1 VRRERR
7 SGSERASGKS
17 NKRDE
22 GCADGCGDGWT
33 QSGHSSLGHERFTNV
48 AVVHDGYR
56 CSFAR
61 VSATI
66 APDDIVHTA
75 ADGERNSRVPLLVL
89 EPLGRFLDE
98 HDIGE
103 GEVEATPV
111 GDGHS
116 NVTYLLRRGDEEVVL
131 RRPPRPPLPPSAHDV
146 LREARLLRA
155 LADTPARV
163 PAVLAVCADEETIG
177 APFYVMDYIEGEVMV
192 STVPDVLD
200 TPAER
205 ARIAQEL
212 IDALVEI
219 HAVDWRAVGLEDFG
233 KPTGYLER
241 QVRRFLGLWEIN
253 KTREIDAVER
263 LGAWLSENMPESGE
277 ATIVHGDFR
286 LGNTIYA
293 PGPPAHLEAV
303 LDWEMATIGDPLA
316 DLGYL
321 CMMWTEA
328 GDPKGGMRE
337 ALGGITRREGFP
349 TREGLI
355 DAYEERTGRAMG
367 DLRWY
372 TTLALWKSIVF
383 MEGNYKRAKAG
394 ATDDPYL
401 KGFGEGVLELARQAE
416 EVAYG
421 A

>member
-1 VRRERR
+1 M
-7 SGSERASGKS
+7 
-17 NKRDE
+17 
-22 GCADGCGDGWT
+22 
-33 QSGHSSLGHERFTNV
+33 
-48 AVVHDGYR
+48 
-56 CSFAR
+56 
-61 VSATI
+61 SATI
-66 APDDIVHTA
+66 AADDIVPTA

-89 EPLGRFLDE
+89 EPLERFLDE
-98 HDIGE
+98 HGIGT
-103 GEVEATPV
+103 GEIEVAPV
-111 GDGHS
+111 GEGHS
-116 NVTYLLRRGDEEVVL
+116 NVTYLLRRGDAQVVL

-163 PAVLAVCADEETIG
+163 PNVLAVCADEATIG
-177 APFYVMDYIEGEVMV
+177 APFYVMEYIEGDVMV
-192 STVPDVLD
+192 STVPEALD
-200 TPAER
+200 TPPER

-212 IDALVEI
+212 IEALAEI

-233 KPTGYLER
+233 RPTGYLER
-241 QVRRFLGLWEIN
+241 QVRRFLSLWEVN

-263 LGAWLSENMPESGE
+263 VGRWLSENMPPSGE

-286 LGNTIYA
+286 LGNTIFA
-293 PGPPAHLEAV
+293 PGPPARLQAV

-328 GDPKGGMRE
+328 DDPKGGMRE

-349 TREGLI
+349 TRAGLI
-355 DAYEERTGRAMG
+355 DAYEQLTGRAMG

-383 MEGNYKRAKAG
+383 MEGNYKRAVAG

-401 KGFGEGVLELARQAE
+401 KTFGDGVLELARQAE